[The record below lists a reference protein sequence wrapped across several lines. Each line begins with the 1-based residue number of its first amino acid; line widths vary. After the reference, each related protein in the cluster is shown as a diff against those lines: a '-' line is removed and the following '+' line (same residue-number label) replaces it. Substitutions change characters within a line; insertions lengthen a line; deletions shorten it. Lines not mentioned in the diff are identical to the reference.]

1 MKKSALGFGAEKE
14 DASYDSMKEKVLTE
28 AKRVLKPEF
37 INRFDDLIVFHQLLK
52 PDLQQIVDLEVAK
65 LVERLRRKDIKV
77 LLDEKARDFL
87 IEKGFDPAYGA
98 RPMRR
103 AVERYL
109 EDPMAEEMLKGAF
122 KAGDTAEVTANEKEL
137 VFKSVGTAKASEP
150 APAT

>member
-1 MKKSALGFGAEKE
+1 MKKVTLGFGGDKE
-14 DASYDSMKEKVLTE
+14 DGSYDSMKAKVLGE

-37 INRFDDLIVFHQLLK
+37 INRFDDLIVFHQLGK
-52 PDLQQIVDLEVAK
+52 PDLKHIVDLEIAK
-65 LVERLRRKDIKV
+65 LIERIKMKEIKV
-77 LLDEKARDFL
+77 TLDDKAREFL

-109 EDPMAEEMLKGAF
+109 EDPMAEEMLRGTF
-122 KAGDTAEVTANEKEL
+122 KPGDTAEVTANEKEL
-137 VFKSVGTAKASEP
+137 DFKSVAAAKTGEP